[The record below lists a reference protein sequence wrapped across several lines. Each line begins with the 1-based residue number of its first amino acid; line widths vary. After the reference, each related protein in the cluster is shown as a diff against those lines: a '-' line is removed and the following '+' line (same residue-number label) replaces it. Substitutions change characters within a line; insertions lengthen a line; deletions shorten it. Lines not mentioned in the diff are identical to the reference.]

1 MPKLTDR
8 GQFVHDEWKLLE
20 ADAALV
26 VEDIVSPTL
35 IPFSRLNGRMDEVKD
50 RSKIGVWI
58 DTDASEQ
65 ILADLPLDVPVIGVH
80 FLVFNDGRGFS
91 LARLLREQRGYK
103 GELRAMGNYMPDQLF
118 YLKRCGFD
126 AFMVDSDGPI
136 ETMKQALTDFT
147 GSYQAAYDQPLPAFR
162 RRNLDASA

>member
-1 MPKLTDR
+1 MPKLTDQ
-8 GQFVHDEWKLLE
+8 GQLVEDEWTLLALE
-20 ADAALV
+20 AQIN
-26 VEDIVSPTL
+26 VEDIASPTL
-35 IPFSRLNGRMDEVKD
+35 IPFLLLEGRMGEIKD

-65 ILADLPLDVPVIGVH
+65 VLTDLPLDVPVIAVH
-80 FLVFNDGRGFS
+80 FPVFSDGRGFS

-126 AFMVDSDGPI
+126 AFIVDSNGPI
-136 ETMKQALTDFT
+136 ETMKQALTDFSD
-147 GSYQAAYDQPLPAFR
+147 SYQAASDQPLPAFR
-162 RRNLDASA
+162 RRSVDAST